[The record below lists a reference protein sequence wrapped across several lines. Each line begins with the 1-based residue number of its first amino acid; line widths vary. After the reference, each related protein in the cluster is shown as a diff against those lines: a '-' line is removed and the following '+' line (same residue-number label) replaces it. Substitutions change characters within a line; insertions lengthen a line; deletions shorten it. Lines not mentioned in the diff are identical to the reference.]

1 DEILNEAGRLGHAS
15 QPQLQPQEQNS
26 TPQVAAADDAA
37 LPSPK
42 PAPMASNS
50 VVPVAEAQTTAA
62 ASSTEPFPVSVDT
75 SQVTQNVAPVAPA
88 PVPAVDAVVDE
99 AAADV
104 ARIRRLLQTRN
115 RLRSQEPEKA
125 VSASEQPA
133 ARALSAVP
141 PVRAAAPV
149 TPAPTP
155 PARADTTPIGA
166 GPSVHAADS
175 AAERNTQSGAD
186 ELPPL
191 DAYDDMPWD
200 DDDTPPWQDEPAASR
215 STTAATVK
223 PPPPVSKPASALPQ
237 STITPGAAASTQNPP
252 AADIPRPGSSRIRA
266 TAASSL
272 PGPDPLKAASL
283 LPLAEDEWTRLVAQ
297 LPLGGLLRQLAM
309 HSTLERDDRQWR
321 LWLRP
326 AHRHLLTDKTRQEL
340 EAAING
346 QQPAPVS
353 LQVDI
358 GEQGG
363 ETPFEIEQLLYQAAT
378 ARAKDEIEADDA
390 VQFLISRFAA
400 VLDTDSIEPMA
411 Q

>member
-1 DEILNEAGRLGHAS
+1 MG
-15 QPQLQPQEQNS
+15 PP
-26 TPQVAAADDAA
+26 
-37 LPSPK
+37 
-42 PAPMASNS
+42 
-50 VVPVAEAQTTAA
+50 
-62 ASSTEPFPVSVDT
+62 
-75 SQVTQNVAPVAPA
+75 
-88 PVPAVDAVVDE
+88 
-99 AAADV
+99 
-104 ARIRRLLQTRN
+104 TR
-115 RLRSQEPEKA
+115 S
-125 VSASEQPA
+125 
-133 ARALSAVP
+133 
-141 PVRAAAPV
+141 AAPV
-149 TPAPTP
+149 TPVRPQSDIAPTN
-155 PARADTTPIGA
+155 IGSSLQA
-166 GPSVHAADS
+166 GTS

-200 DDDTPPWQDEPAASR
+200 DDDTPPWQDEPTASR
-215 STTAATVK
+215 STAAPIVK
-223 PPPPVSKPASALPQ
+223 PSPPVSKPASSLPQ
-237 STITPGAAASTQNPP
+237 STITPGVAATTPNKPVAEL
-252 AADIPRPGSSRIRA
+252 PRPGSSRIRA
-266 TAASSL
+266 TAASSQ

-283 LPLAEDEWTRLVAQ
+283 LPQAEDEWTRLVAQ

-353 LQVDI
+353 LQVEI